1 MNEDQTLQ
9 AVAAAMCLVLVGS
22 ALVSRRLPLGQT
34 VRMVLA
40 WVAIFAAGLLAYSCK
55 DEVTGRLGAV
65 LRPETGQIAG
75 ETLILPKNEDGHY
88 WVRAEVNG
96 VETRF
101 LIDSGATTTAL
112 SLDAAKAA
120 GIDPAQDSFG
130 TPINTANG
138 TVMGRRVRIDTLK
151 VGPIQRRDVGAVTAA
166 EFGGTN
172 VLGMNFLNS
181 LSGWGVENG
190 KLVLRP

>member
-1 MNEDQTLQ
+1 MNEDQALQ
-9 AVAAAMCLVLVGS
+9 ATAAVMCLVLVGS

-34 VRMVLA
+34 LRMVLI
-40 WVAIFAAGLLAYSCK
+40 WVAIFAGGLLAYSCK
-55 DEVTGRLGAV
+55 DEVTGRLSAV
-65 LRPETGQIAG
+65 LRPETGRVHG
-75 ETLILPKNEDGHY
+75 ETLVLPKSEDGHY

-96 VETRF
+96 VATRF

-112 SLDAAKAA
+112 SANAAKAA
-120 GIDPAQDSFG
+120 GIDPAQDDFG
-130 TPINTANG
+130 TPITTANG

-151 VGPIQRRDVGAVTAA
+151 LGPIERRDVRAVTAA
-166 EFGGTN
+166 EFGDMN

-190 KLVLRP
+190 ALVLKP

>member
-1 MNEDQTLQ
+1 MNEDQALQ
-9 AVAAAMCLVLVGS
+9 TVAAVMCLVLVGS

-34 VRMVLA
+34 FRMVLV
-40 WVAIFAAGLLAYSCK
+40 WIAIFAAGLLAYSCK
-55 DEVTGRLGAV
+55 DEVMGRLGAV
-65 LRPETGQIAG
+65 LRPESGRVVG
-75 ETLILPKNEDGHY
+75 ETLVLPKSADGHY
-88 WVRAEVNG
+88 WVLGQVNG

-112 SLDAAKAA
+112 SLDAARAA

-138 TVMGRRVRIDTLK
+138 AVMGRRVRIDALK
-151 VGPIQRRDVGAVTAA
+151 LGPIERRGVTAVTAA
-166 EFGGTN
+166 EFGSMN

-181 LSGWGVENG
+181 LSGWGVEDG
-190 KLVLRP
+190 KLILRP